1 MISEEL
7 VVHSCNLG
15 RLVHNIAYICK
26 HIENSIK
33 YIAAF
38 KNYSHPEIS
47 TQTITFWE
55 PTLTSA
61 ETNGSFALSLTE
73 KGITFDILLYCYL
86 FIYLSTYLSNHCSIL
101 IPFKS

>member
-1 MISEEL
+1 MTSEEL
-7 VVHSCNLG
+7 VAHSCNLG

-33 YIAAF
+33 SIAAF

-47 TQTITFWE
+47 TQMITFWE

-61 ETNGSFALSLTE
+61 EMNGSFPLSLAE
-73 KGITFDILLYCYL
+73 KGII
-86 FIYLSTYLSNHCSIL
+86 IYLL
-101 IPFKS
+101 IYISM